1 MPMLELVQRVRWPF
15 AASAAALLQPPAWR
29 PLTDDTFTVRH
40 QRHQMRLISLNFTMP
55 SFVARDP
62 SSRRVFAA
70 AARCTRAFGSPTISS
85 LGPACQRPNL
95 TVLLTEYNGSVK

>member
-15 AASAAALLQPPAWR
+15 AASAAALLQPPARR

-55 SFVARDP
+55 SLSPETPPAGEYLPPPPAALAPLARPLYQVSGQHVSDQ
-62 SSRRVFAA
+62 
-70 AARCTRAFGSPTISS
+70 T
-85 LGPACQRPNL
+85 
-95 TVLLTEYNGSVK
+95 